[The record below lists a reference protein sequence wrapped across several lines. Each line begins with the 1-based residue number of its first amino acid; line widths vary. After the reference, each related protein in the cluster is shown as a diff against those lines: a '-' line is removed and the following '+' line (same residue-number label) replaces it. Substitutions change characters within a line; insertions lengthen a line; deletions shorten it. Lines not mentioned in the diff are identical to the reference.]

1 MVDED
6 FLTFRIYP
14 VRRSTTGMEGST
26 RSNVKGLFTNS
37 TRCLRGMQVIIY
49 FYYIIRITKNILIQS
64 INHEI
69 TLILNTDF
77 FELFVISR

>member
-1 MVDED
+1 MLRDYLQTAQDVLEVC
-6 FLTFRIYP
+6 R
-14 VRRSTTGMEGST
+14 
-26 RSNVKGLFTNS
+26 LFFK
-37 TRCLRGMQVIIY
+37 IY